1 MPGIRR
7 NVVDT
12 GTEISIV
19 IIAPSDNCV
28 ETRLVEVCAQI
39 DFANQADR
47 GDIENSKFKHGTA
60 CAAIMKVYSAS

>member
-7 NVVDT
+7 NVAYT

-19 IIAPSDNCV
+19 TIAPSDNCV

-39 DFANQADR
+39 FFANQAGR
-47 GDIENSKFKHGTA
+47 RYIENSKSKHGMA
-60 CAAIMKVYSAS
+60 CAAIMKVYSAG

>member
-7 NVVDT
+7 NVADT

-19 IIAPSDNCV
+19 TIALRDNCV

-39 DFANQADR
+39 DFANQAGR
-47 GDIENSKFKHGTA
+47 GYIENSKSKHGTA
-60 CAAIMKVYSAS
+60 CAAITKVYSTG